1 MLISGL
7 SKTISKN
14 MKAFFTNHLN
24 RRGRIIGE
32 FSLIVIGVLVALTVE
47 TALDERQNEQL
58 RDEYYSRV
66 HADLIAD
73 KTAIESRI
81 IFFRVVEQFNQDTLD
96 WLESDVA
103 VSQDVLLA
111 AFYAAEVWPFVPN
124 LSTYQDLQSTGNIR
138 LMDNIDFRTSLAA
151 YYNKAGTS
159 AGGFNPS
166 EDYRQIVRGVI
177 PSRIQAQIRVNCP
190 TTDDRDQKPTGF
202 PPCALADVDYGQL
215 TALFLP
221 LKSDSQFRQTLT
233 YRTSELGVMI
243 YLLSQQ
249 LLFADEVLQHIP
261 SP

>member
-1 MLISGL
+1 
-7 SKTISKN
+7 
-14 MKAFFTNHLN
+14 MKSFLANHLS

-32 FSLIVIGVLVALTVE
+32 FFLIVIGVLVAFTVE

-66 HADLIAD
+66 RADLISD
-73 KTAIESRI
+73 KSAIESRI
-81 IFFRVVEQFNQDTLD
+81 EFFELVEQFNQDILD
-96 WLESDVA
+96 WLESDAA

-124 LSTYQDLQSTGNIR
+124 ISTYQDLQSTGNIR

-151 YYNKAGTS
+151 YYNKAGAS
-159 AGGFNPS
+159 ASGFNPS

-190 TTDDRDQKPTGF
+190 TTDDRDQRPTGF
-202 PPCALADVDYGQL
+202 PPCALANVNYEQL

-221 LKSDSQFRQTLT
+221 LKNDDLFRQTLT

-249 LLFADEVLQHIP
+249 LQFADEVLQYIP
-261 SP
+261 SL

>member
-1 MLISGL
+1 
-7 SKTISKN
+7 
-14 MKAFFTNHLN
+14 MKSFLANHLS
-24 RRGRIIGE
+24 RRGRIVGE
-32 FSLIVIGVLVALTVE
+32 FFLIVIGVLVAFTVE

-66 HADLIAD
+66 RADLISD
-73 KTAIESRI
+73 KSAIESRI
-81 IFFRVVEQFNQDTLD
+81 EFFELVEQFNQDILD
-96 WLESDVA
+96 WLESDAA

-124 LSTYQDLQSTGNIR
+124 ISTYQDLQSTGNIR

-151 YYNKAGTS
+151 YYNKAGAS
-159 AGGFNPS
+159 ASGFNPS

-190 TTDDRDQKPTGF
+190 TTDDRDQRPTGF
-202 PPCALADVDYGQL
+202 PPCALANVNYEQL

-221 LKSDSQFRQTLT
+221 LKNDDLIRQTLT

-249 LLFADEVLQHIP
+249 LQFADEVLQYIP
-261 SP
+261 SL